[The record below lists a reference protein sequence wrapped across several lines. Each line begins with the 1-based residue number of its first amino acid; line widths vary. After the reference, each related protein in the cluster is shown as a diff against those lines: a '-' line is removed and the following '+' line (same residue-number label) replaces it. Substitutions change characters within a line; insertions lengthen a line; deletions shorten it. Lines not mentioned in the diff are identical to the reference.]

1 MRDCL
6 LHAGLVLLFYQAFP
20 ALAGPLR
27 LVALGDSLTA
37 GYGLAQEQGFAVRL
51 EEALRAKGHQVRIV
65 NAGVSGDTTAG
76 GLARLDWTLAE
87 GAEAAMVALGAN
99 DMLRGLPP
107 EQAERNLDAILGRLN
122 QRKLPVLLIG
132 MQASVNL
139 GADYAASFNAIYP
152 RLAKKHGVDLYPFF
166 LEGVALKP
174 GLNQDDGLHPNDKGV
189 LEIVR
194 RILPKV
200 ERLLAKAERQR
211 P

>member
-1 MRDCL
+1 M
-6 LHAGLVLLFYQAFP
+6 FYQAFP

-37 GYGLAQEQGFAVRL
+37 GYGLAREQGFAVRL